1 MDESIVRKWRK
12 QVKKSKQSF
21 RGKLVSLN
29 APYNPVRLC
38 MKADLFVDIL
48 PFVLVCLI
56 GQKIR
61 YVGLKRMPC

>member
-1 MDESIVRKWRK
+1 MDESMVRRWRK
-12 QVKKSKQSF
+12 QVKKSQQSF
-21 RGKLVSLN
+21 RGKVVSLN
-29 APYNPVRLC
+29 VPFNPVRLC

-48 PFVLVCLI
+48 PFYLCLI

>member
-1 MDESIVRKWRK
+1 MVRKWRK
-12 QVKKSKQSF
+12 QVKKSKHSF

-29 APYNPVRLC
+29 APYSPVCSC
-38 MKADLFVDIL
+38 MKADLFVDIS
-48 PFVLVCLI
+48 PFYLVCLI